1 MQECNWV
8 ALFLGHQ
15 GQPCWFLV
23 LQGFCPWSWARDSMV
38 QVLGKEAEVRLRGQR
53 GQGAGDRPQV
63 WILCP
68 WEGGVDVGF
77 IDPWEP

>member
-1 MQECNWV
+1 
-8 ALFLGHQ
+8 
-15 GQPCWFLV
+15 
-23 LQGFCPWSWARDSMV
+23 MV